1 MDKVL
6 ILNASPR
13 APRSNSKEYAKLFSK
28 FYHGKTEYLDIKRT
42 NHAALIEKLSDF
54 SDLLFVFPLY
64 ADSIPVT
71 LLNFLK
77 DLEQVTPARKPT
89 ISVLINCGFIEPQ
102 QNDIA
107 VEMMRLFCRENGYPF
122 GSVLKIGSGEAI
134 LSTPFQVFL
143 NAKVKKLARSIF
155 LHRYQVFQVTMPI
168 PKRMFLKASSIYWE
182 EYGKR
187 NGCSKEEMQTMLI
200 EGK

>member
-107 VEMMRLFCRENGYPF
+107 VEMMRLFCRKNVYPF

>member
-107 VEMMRLFCRENGYPF
+107 VKMMRLFCRKNGYPF
-122 GSVLKIGSGEAI
+122 GSVLKVGSGEAI
-134 LSTPFQVFL
+134 LSTPFLVFL

>member
-107 VEMMRLFCRENGYPF
+107 VEMMRLFCKENGYPF

>member
-77 DLEQVTPARKPT
+77 DLEQVTPAQKPT

>member
-42 NHAALIEKLSDF
+42 NHAALIEKLFDF

-107 VEMMRLFCRENGYPF
+107 VEMMRLFCKENGYPF

>member
-89 ISVLINCGFIEPQ
+89 ISVLINCGFIESQ

>member
-42 NHAALIEKLSDF
+42 NHASLIEKLSDF

-134 LSTPFQVFL
+134 LSTPFLVFL
-143 NAKVKKLARSIF
+143 NAKVKNWPAASFCTVIRYFRSPCRFPKGCFSRHLRSIG
-155 LHRYQVFQVTMPI
+155 RSMASETDV
-168 PKRMFLKASSIYWE
+168 PKR
-182 EYGKR
+182 R
-187 NGCSKEEMQTMLI
+187 CRPC
-200 EGK
+200 

>member
-107 VEMMRLFCRENGYPF
+107 VKMMRLFCRKNGYPF
-122 GSVLKIGSGEAI
+122 GSVLKVGSGEAI

>member
-107 VEMMRLFCRENGYPF
+107 VEMMRLFCRKNGYPF

>member
-42 NHAALIEKLSDF
+42 NHASLIEKLSDF

>member
-42 NHAALIEKLSDF
+42 NHASLIEKLSDF

-134 LSTPFQVFL
+134 LSTPFLVFL

>member
-71 LLNFLK
+71 LLNF
-77 DLEQVTPARKPT
+77 
-89 ISVLINCGFIEPQ
+89 
-102 QNDIA
+102 
-107 VEMMRLFCRENGYPF
+107 
-122 GSVLKIGSGEAI
+122 
-134 LSTPFQVFL
+134 
-143 NAKVKKLARSIF
+143 
-155 LHRYQVFQVTMPI
+155 
-168 PKRMFLKASSIYWE
+168 
-182 EYGKR
+182 
-187 NGCSKEEMQTMLI
+187 
-200 EGK
+200 

>member
-28 FYHGKTEYLDIKRT
+28 FYHGKTEYLDINRT
-42 NHAALIEKLSDF
+42 NHASLIEKLSDF

-107 VEMMRLFCRENGYPF
+107 VEMMRLFCRKNGYPF

>member
-42 NHAALIEKLSDF
+42 NHASLIEKLSDF

-107 VEMMRLFCRENGYPF
+107 VEMMRLFCKENGYPF

>member
-107 VEMMRLFCRENGYPF
+107 VEMMRLFCRKNGYPF

-182 EYGKR
+182 EYGKQ

>member
-89 ISVLINCGFIEPQ
+89 ISVLINCGFFVLE
-102 QNDIA
+102 QNNIA
-107 VEMMRLFCRENGYPF
+107 VKMIELFCRQQGYPF

-134 LSTPFQVFL
+134 LNTPFKFFATQ
-143 NAKVKKLARSIF
+143 KLKRLAISISQGRNEQ
-155 LHRYQVFQVTMPI
+155 LKVTMPI
-168 PKRMFLKASSIYWE
+168 SKRIFVKASTAYWKD
-182 EYGKR
+182 YGER
-187 NGCSKEEMQTMLI
+187 NGVTSEQMATMEI
-200 EGK
+200 EQA